1 MVKIRPLFDVLIEMI
16 QRENALRVCIARNG
30 KSRMG
35 LIQREYERSFI
46 ICLIRDNKASSI
58 YVLSMHFCPVCSN
71 SSFQDSA
78 KYNQCS
84 LFAVFI
90 SNPFLIVKP
99 KHKVQYCS
107 RCFARVFHFSHFYFY
122 PIYPLLYCI
131 LLIFYVF
138 MIISF
143 FFLSLW
149 FDFYNERRT
158 GSNNRRLSTVS
169 K

>member
-1 MVKIRPLFDVLIEMI
+1 ML
-16 QRENALRVCIARNG
+16 
-30 KSRMG
+30 
-35 LIQREYERSFI
+35 
-46 ICLIRDNKASSI
+46 
-58 YVLSMHFCPVCSN
+58 
-71 SSFQDSA
+71 
-78 KYNQCS
+78 
-84 LFAVFI
+84 I

-99 KHKVQYCS
+99 KDKVQYCS
-107 RCFARVFHFSHFYFY
+107 RCFARIFHFSHFYFY

-149 FDFYNERRT
+149 FDFYNERKT

-169 K
+169 KWKRCTVVNIVLKVQVEFWRDCVSELKWKTDRDRGDKQKHAGTSYLQHKPYAHRTHFMKSNKTMMIKMKTKAREYNK